1 MGFIVFGERE
11 GVVCD
16 GTTEEEENCV
26 GEVFDFGELRGGG
39 GGRGGGGERALY
51 GGGGG
56 GKGFEVVERLGEAF
70 ESQGSLHFSDLVSS
84 ALCVCLRVGC
94 LEIRTGKLVIDRR
107 KVFTFQGERKKKNG
121 QLSNFST

>member
-16 GTTEEEENCV
+16 GTAEEEENCV
-26 GEVFDFGELRGGG
+26 GKVFDFGELRGGG

-56 GKGFEVVERLGEAF
+56 GGRGFEVVERWGEAF

-84 ALCVCLRVGC
+84 ALCVYLRVGC
-94 LEIRTGKLVIDRR
+94 LENRTGKLLIDHR
-107 KVFTFQGERKKKNG
+107 KVFREKGKIID
-121 QLSNFST
+121 SFSIFS